1 MRSTVWMGLGIAV
14 MAGSLLA
21 TSACSSQSSS
31 APQGAQTGA
40 ANRGAGGPPG
50 GGAPQGGGRPGGQ
63 GGQQPGGGGGRP
75 GGGFGGG
82 GFRPPM
88 TVEVTKAS
96 KGDITAELNVVG
108 NLIGAQTV
116 DVVPRTAG
124 RLVSMNVKLGDRV
137 SRGQTLARIEDQEIN
152 EQVKQAEASF
162 EVAQATIRQREA
174 DLKFAVVNF
183 ERSRNLFQ
191 RQLLPRQSL
200 DDAEARQAA
209 SSAQLDL
216 ARAQLSQ
223 TQARL
228 DELRIAK
235 GNTNVVS
242 PVNGFVSKRNMD
254 VGAWASQQSPV
265 ASVVDI
271 SSVRLVANVVEKDL
285 RLVNPGDPA
294 RVTVDAFP
302 GETFSGRIAR
312 VAPVLDPATRTAEI
326 EIEVPNADVR
336 LKPGMY
342 ARMSVTI
349 ESRRDTIL
357 VPKVAVV
364 DYDGTR
370 GVFTMD
376 ADNKAKF
383 QPIEIGIE
391 NGERVEV
398 RAGITGTDTV
408 VTSGASALRNNDTL
422 IVAGQPQGGGRPG
435 GRRPGGP
442 GQPGAGAPPAGGGPT
457 VPAAGGAPTPRADAA
472 PAVEGGRPRGRP
484 GARPAQ

>member
-1 MRSTVWMGLGIAV
+1 MRSTVWMGLGLAM

-31 APQGAQTGA
+31 APQGAQAGA
-40 ANRGAGGPPG
+40 ANPG
-50 GGAPQGGGRPGGQ
+50 GGAGPQGGGRPGRPGGQ

-88 TVEVTKAS
+88 TVEVTKAT

-152 EQVKQAEASF
+152 EQVKQAEAAF
-162 EVAQATIRQREA
+162 QVAQATIRQREA

-183 ERSRNLFQ
+183 ERSQNLFQ

-228 DELRIAK
+228 EELRIAK
-235 GNTNVVS
+235 GNTNIVS
-242 PVNGFVSKRNMD
+242 PVNGFVGRRNMD

-285 RLVNPGDPA
+285 RLVNAGDPA

-302 GETFSGRIAR
+302 GETFAGRIAR

-326 EIEVPNADVR
+326 EIEVPNADFR

-349 ESRRDTIL
+349 ESRRDTTL

-370 GVFTMD
+370 GVFTMN
-376 ADNKAKF
+376 ADNKATF

-391 NGERVEV
+391 DGERVEV

-435 GRRPGGP
+435 GRRPGGQ
-442 GQPGAGAPPAGGGPT
+442 GQPGAGAPPSGGGPSA
-457 VPAAGGAPTPRADAA
+457 PAAGGAPPRADGGA
-472 PAVEGGRPRGRP
+472 PADGGRQRGRP

>member
-1 MRSTVWMGLGIAV
+1 MRSTVWMKLGIAV
-14 MAGSLLA
+14 MAGSVLA
-21 TSACSSQSSS
+21 SSACSNTPA
-31 APQGAQTGA
+31 APQGAPA
-40 ANRGAGGPPG
+40 
-50 GGAPQGGGRPGGQ
+50 GAPGQGGGTAAGRPAGGAQ
-63 GGQQPGGGGGRP
+63 GGQRPGGGGP
-75 GGGFGGG
+75 GGGGG

-88 TVEVTKAS
+88 TVEVSKAT
-96 KGDITAELNVVG
+96 KGDISAELNVVG

-124 RLVSMNVKLGDRV
+124 RLVTMNVKLGDRV

-174 DLKFAVVNF
+174 DLKFSVINF
-183 ERSRNLFQ
+183 ERSQNLFQ

-228 DELRIAK
+228 EELRIAK
-235 GNTNVVS
+235 TNTNVTS
-242 PVNGFVSKRNMD
+242 PVTGFVSQRNMD

-285 RLVNPGDPA
+285 RLVNAGDPA
-294 RVTVDAFP
+294 RVTVDAYP

-349 ESRRDTIL
+349 ESRKDTTL
-357 VPKVAVV
+357 VPKASVV

-370 GVFTMD
+370 GVFTMT

-383 QPIEIGIE
+383 QPLEIGIE
-391 NGERVEV
+391 DNDRVEV
-398 RAGITGTDTV
+398 RAGLSATDTL

-422 IVAGQPQGGGRPG
+422 IVAGQGGPGRPG
-435 GRRPGGP
+435 GGGR
-442 GQPGAGAPPAGGGPT
+442 QPGAPAGEGRPPAGAS
-457 VPAAGGAPTPRADAA
+457 AAGAAA
-472 PAVEGGRPRGRP
+472 PAGGQAGRPAPRS
-484 GARPAQ
+484 AQ

>member
-1 MRSTVWMGLGIAV
+1 MGLGIAV

-21 TSACSSQSSS
+21 TSACSSQPSN
-31 APQGAQTGA
+31 APQGAQ
-40 ANRGAGGPPG
+40 AGTAQQ

-75 GGGFGGG
+75 GGGGFGGG

-88 TVEVTKAS
+88 TVEVTKAT

-174 DLKFAVVNF
+174 DLKFSVVNF
-183 ERSRNLFQ
+183 ERSQNLFQ

-235 GNTNVVS
+235 GNTNIVS
-242 PVNGFVSKRNMD
+242 PVNGFVGKRNMD

-285 RLVNPGDPA
+285 RLVNAGDPA

-326 EIEVPNADVR
+326 EIEVPNADFR

-349 ESRRDTIL
+349 ESRRDTTL

-364 DYDGTR
+364 DYEGTR
-370 GVFTMD
+370 GVFTMN
-376 ADNKAKF
+376 ADNKATF

-391 NGERVEV
+391 DGDRVEV

-435 GRRPGGP
+435 GRRPGGQ
-442 GQPGAGAPPAGGGPT
+442 GQPGAGAPPSGGGAAAPAPT
-457 VPAAGGAPTPRADAA
+457 GAPTPRADGAA
-472 PAVEGGRPRGRP
+472 AAEGGRQRGRP

>member
-40 ANRGAGGPPG
+40 ANRGAGGPQG

-75 GGGFGGG
+75 GGGFGG

-183 ERSRNLFQ
+183 ERSQNLFQ

-349 ESRRDTIL
+349 ESRRDTTL

-435 GRRPGGP
+435 GRRPGGQ

-457 VPAAGGAPTPRADAA
+457 APAAGGAPMPRADAA